1 MASVRV
7 KVRLQSTESP
17 YSYTTMINPRTQEE
31 KLLLKKYD
39 PVLRKHVP
47 FKQEKI
53 KK

>member
-1 MASVRV
+1 MAAVRV

-17 YSYTTMINPRTQEE
+17 YYYTTTINPRTQEE
-31 KLLLKKYD
+31 KLLIKKYD
-39 PVLRKHVP
+39 SILRRHVM